1 MMGIGVSPGF
11 AIGRAFWLRKQ
22 TARLS
27 GLLLADG
34 AAVDKEAGVYR
45 EGVAAAMA
53 ELSLLMAS
61 AGADEAA
68 ILEVQVEL
76 LQDPAWEEEVIR
88 RIAEEK
94 LPSRDAVLLTMEQFV
109 SLFENMDDEYLRARA
124 ADMKDIGGRLF
135 RQLAGLAGSGQLP
148 GLPGGRLSGLP
159 GDGQLPGLAGDG
171 EMSGSLTGGSLP
183 AGGSWIVVAEDLT
196 PSDTMGLGGD
206 RVVGFVTQSG
216 GKTSHAAIVARIK
229 GLPAVAGIGEELESI
244 KDGDELVLDGESG
257 IVWVNPSEEVVL
269 DYHRKKAA
277 FIERQQLLRSLKDRV
292 AQTRDGVRVHLQA
305 NIATAADMDQ
315 ALAFGAEGVG
325 LLRTELLFMQRDSM
339 PTEEEQFTFYKNV
352 LLRSGGRPV
361 TIRTLDIGGDKP
373 LPYLDLPREE
383 NPFLGYR
390 AIRICLDRK
399 DLFLTQLRAILRAA
413 VFGSCRIMFPMI
425 SSVEELLAAKAM
437 VAAARAELSR
447 EGTAFAGDVPVG
459 IMIEIPSAALTA
471 DILAKEADFFSI
483 GTNDLCQYT
492 LAVDRMNEK
501 IAALYDPFHPAV
513 LRLIR
518 MVIEEGNRAGIPVGM
533 CGELAGDVQATELL
547 FRMGLREF
555 SMNAPSIP
563 EVKEIIIR
571 L

>member
-45 EGVAAAMA
+45 EGVVAAMA

-61 AGADEAA
+61 ASADEAA

-94 LPSRDAVLLTMEQFV
+94 LPAGDAVLLTMEQFV
-109 SLFENMDDEYLRARA
+109 ALFENMDDEYLRARA
-124 ADMKDIGGRLF
+124 ADMKDIGGRVF
-135 RQLAGLAGSGQLP
+135 RQLAELGQLP

-159 GDGQLPGLAGDG
+159 GSGQLPGLAGGG

-183 AGGSWIVVAEDLT
+183 AGDGWIVVAEDLT
-196 PSDTMGLGGD
+196 PSDTMGLDGD

-257 IVWVNPSEEVVL
+257 IVLVNPSEEVVL
-269 DYHRKKAA
+269 DYYRKKAV

-292 AQTRDGVRVHLQA
+292 AQTRDGVKVHLQA

-399 DLFLTQLRAILRAA
+399 DLFLTQLRAILRAG

-447 EGTAFAGDVPVG
+447 EGTPFAADVPVG

-518 MVIEEGNRAGIPVGM
+518 MVIEEGHRAGIPVGM
-533 CGELAGDVQATELL
+533 CGELAGDVRATEML